1 MLILF
6 DATFKEQ
13 IISLF
18 GEKLCGVVDNA
29 TISDAWTPNRLVLK
43 PSKKRIELFYVN
55 TNNNKRKIA
64 RSFRSLWQA
73 NVFRKRHV
81 KYMSTMIFVDCSI
94 QPVKPVEFIT
104 LTAQL
109 KQ

>member
-1 MLILF
+1 MTLEHTINYWAEELCRNADTVSDTAF

-43 PSKKRIELFYVN
+43 PSKNESNYF
-55 TNNNKRKIA
+55 
-64 RSFRSLWQA
+64 
-73 NVFRKRHV
+73 
-81 KYMSTMIFVDCSI
+81 M
-94 QPVKPVEFIT
+94 
-104 LTAQL
+104 
-109 KQ
+109 